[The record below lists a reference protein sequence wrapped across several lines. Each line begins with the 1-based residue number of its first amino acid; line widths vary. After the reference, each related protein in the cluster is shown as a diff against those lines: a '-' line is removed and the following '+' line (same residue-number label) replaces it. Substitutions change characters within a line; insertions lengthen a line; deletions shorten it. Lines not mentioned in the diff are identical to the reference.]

1 MTTESDNA
9 GQTHKGGPWAPGVSG
24 NPAGMKVGTRHR
36 ATRLAEKLMAD
47 DIEGVVNAVVTAAQG
62 GDMQACKIVL
72 DRIAPPCRGQR
83 VRLLRASN
91 YSRCRSSLGRRV
103 KAQEL
108 RLQPSGPAFLHATP
122 EEYDAMVRDACERV
136 LAERADERTRSLID
150 GVLGVKNW
158 ALVHKEFDE
167 LALPLRPANCH
178 DWPPGTEFLFVIAP
192 EQAASIEEWLEKDVN
207 GDRQLTGQPLIGGT
221 SNREDDAC

>member
-83 VRLLRASN
+83 VRLLLPQITAAADPPWDAALRPRSCACSL
-91 YSRCRSSLGRRV
+91 RGPRSS
-103 KAQEL
+103 
-108 RLQPSGPAFLHATP
+108 HATP

-192 EQAASIEEWLEKDVN
+192 KQAASIEEWLKSVN